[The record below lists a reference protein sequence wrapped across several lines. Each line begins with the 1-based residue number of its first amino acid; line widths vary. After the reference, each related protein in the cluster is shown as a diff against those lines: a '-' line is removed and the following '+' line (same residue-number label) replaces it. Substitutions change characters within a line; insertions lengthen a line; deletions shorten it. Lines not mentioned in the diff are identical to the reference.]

1 MYYKG
6 ALPVPDVK
14 GYAVCQDY
22 GSHVNSGTIRLANLK
37 KCQCRKS
44 HTQAPLP
51 HLHSMKENHF
61 PLKSVL
67 EPIYG
72 LVL

>member
-6 ALPVPDVK
+6 ALPVPDAK

-37 KCQCRKS
+37 K
-44 HTQAPLP
+44 
-51 HLHSMKENHF
+51 
-61 PLKSVL
+61 
-67 EPIYG
+67 
-72 LVL
+72 